1 MHRRW
6 SISSKLS
13 LLVLASVTA
22 GLLAAATVSVWIET
36 DRYLATKQRELQSV
50 AQVFASATAQAVAS
64 RDDVDARQAITAI
77 GQIDGM
83 QYARIKL
90 PDGST
95 LTDIG
100 IAAQL
105 DSDLRISD
113 VQQMSLWRA
122 LRSRS
127 VQVAVPIR
135 KAGEIV
141 GEFVLVGDVSDLSR
155 NLLRT
160 LQLTILCALL
170 ALATGLLIAS
180 RLQRGILHPLKSLT
194 SAMER
199 IRKAHDYAAH
209 VEATSDDEIGQL
221 VEGFNATLSEIRTR
235 DRQLE
240 TLAYYDPLTGL
251 ANRTLFRRALDD
263 ELNRCTQAS
272 SEGALLLLDLDHFK
286 EVNDTLGH
294 AAGDELLVKVSQ
306 RIESALKGSCFLA
319 RLGGDEFAIIVLGCI
334 DQSEIEHLAGNIIAA
349 VSGSVILEERGEV
362 TVETSIGI
370 VRIPGDGTTAS
381 DLLRNADLALYRAK
395 EDGRGRFAF
404 FEADL
409 YAAVQYKAELARE
422 LRHAVSENVGLAVH
436 YQPQVDLTSGRVTG
450 FEALMRW
457 NHPTRGNIPPAVFI
471 PIAEG
476 SRLICDL
483 GLWILRHAVA
493 EAKRWLDAGEPPREV
508 AVNLSA
514 AQIWHTD
521 VVREVADVLE
531 ETGLPPHLLCIELT
545 ESLLA
550 DHSEGRVR
558 TVLKALKA
566 LGVTLALDDFG
577 TDYSSLGYL
586 TQLPFDKL
594 KIDRVFLNGITE
606 KVRARELLK
615 GIIALGRGLGMAV
628 VGEGAES
635 LEEVATLQDLGCDA
649 AQGYVFAAAV
659 AAAEALAFARACEAG
674 EIALQGRIGTP
685 PLRGHQSAAA

>member
-1 MHRRW
+1 MHRKW

-22 GLLAAATVSVWIET
+22 GFLAAATVSVWIET

-64 RDDVDARQAITAI
+64 HDDVDARQGMTAI
-77 GQIDGM
+77 GQIVGI
-83 QYARIKL
+83 QYARIQL
-90 PDGST
+90 PDGTT

-100 IAAQL
+100 VAAQL
-105 DSDLRISD
+105 DSDLRISG
-113 VQQMSLWRA
+113 VQQMSLWRT

-135 KAGEIV
+135 NAGEVV
-141 GEFVLVGDVSDLSR
+141 GEFVLVGDVSDLPR
-155 NLLRT
+155 NLLQT
-160 LQLTILCALL
+160 LQLTVLCALL
-170 ALATGLLIAS
+170 ALATGLLIAG
-180 RLQRGILHPLKSLT
+180 RLQRGILRPLKSLT
-194 SAMER
+194 FAMER

-240 TLAYYDPLTGL
+240 MLAYYDPLTGL

-263 ELNRCTQAS
+263 ELSRCTREGT
-272 SEGALLLLDLDHFK
+272 EGALLLLDLDHFK

-294 AAGDELLVKVSQ
+294 AAGDELLVKVAR
-306 RIESALKGSCFLA
+306 RIESALSGSCFLA
-319 RLGGDEFAIIVLGCI
+319 RLGGDEFAIIVLGCAG
-334 DQSEIEHLAGNIIAA
+334 QSEIEHLAGKLIAA
-349 VSGSVILEERGEV
+349 VSGSVVLEERGEV
-362 TVETSIGI
+362 AVETSIGI
-370 VRIPGDGTTAS
+370 VRIPADGTTTS
-381 DLLRNADLALYRAK
+381 DLLRNADLALYSAK

-404 FEADL
+404 FKPDL

-422 LRHAVSENVGLAVH
+422 LRHSVSENVGLTVH
-436 YQPQVDLTSGRVTG
+436 YQPQIDLASGRVTG

-457 NHPTRGNIPPAVFI
+457 NHPTRGSIPPAVFI
-471 PIAEG
+471 PVAES

-483 GLWILRHAVA
+483 GLWILRHAA
-493 EAKRWLDAGEPPREV
+493 IEAKGWLDAGEPAREV

-521 VVREVADVLE
+521 VVREVAGVLE

-550 DHSEGRVR
+550 DHAEGRVR
-558 TVLKALKA
+558 SVLKALKA

-594 KIDRVFLNGITE
+594 KIDRIFLSGITDR
-606 KVRARELLK
+606 VRARELLK

-628 VGEGAES
+628 VGEGAETP
-635 LEEVATLQDLGCDA
+635 EEIAALQDLGCDA
-649 AQGYVFAAAV
+649 AQGFVFAAPAV
-659 AAAEALAFARACEAG
+659 AAEALAFARACEAG
-674 EIALQGRIGTP
+674 EIVLQPRAGTMVGR
-685 PLRGHQSAAA
+685 RSAAA

>member
-64 RDDVDARQAITAI
+64 RDAVDARQGMTAI
-77 GQIDGM
+77 GQIGGM
-83 QYARIKL
+83 QYARIRL
-90 PDGST
+90 LDGST

-100 IAAQL
+100 VVAQL
-105 DSDLRISD
+105 DSDLRISG
-113 VQQMSLWRA
+113 VQQMSLWQA

-135 KAGEIV
+135 NAGEVV
-141 GEFVLVGDVSDLSR
+141 GEFVLVGDVSDLPR

-170 ALATGLLIAS
+170 ALATGLLIAG
-180 RLQRGILHPLKSLT
+180 RLQRGILRPLRSLT
-194 SAMER
+194 FAMEQ
-199 IRKAHDYAAH
+199 IRKSHDYAAH

-240 TLAYYDPLTGL
+240 MLAYYDALTGL
-251 ANRTLFRRALDD
+251 ANRTLFRRTLDD
-263 ELNRCTQAS
+263 ELSLCKQES

-294 AAGDELLVKVSQ
+294 AAGDELLAKVAR
-306 RIESALKGSCFLA
+306 RIEGALNSSCFLT
-319 RLGGDEFAIIVLGCI
+319 RLGGDEFAIIVSGCGG
-334 DQSEIEHLAGNIIAA
+334 QSEIESLAGNIIAA

-362 TVETSIGI
+362 AVETSIG
-370 VRIPGDGTTAS
+370 VVLIPSDGATTS

-404 FEADL
+404 FKPDL
-409 YAAVQYKAELARE
+409 YAAVQYKAELARD
-422 LRHAVSENVGLAVH
+422 LRHAVTEDVGLTVH
-436 YQPQVDLTSGRVTG
+436 YQPQVDLATGRVTG

-471 PIAEG
+471 PVAES

-483 GLWILRHAVA
+483 GLWILRRAAVETKA
-493 EAKRWLDAGEPPREV
+493 WLDAGEPAREV

-521 VVREVADVLE
+521 VVREVAGVLE
-531 ETGLPPHLLCIELT
+531 ETGLPSHLLCIELT

-550 DHSEGRVR
+550 DHAEGRVR

-566 LGVTLALDDFG
+566 LGVSLALDDFG

-594 KIDRVFLNGITE
+594 KIDRIFLNGITD
-606 KVRARELLK
+606 RARPRELLK
-615 GIIALGRGLGMAV
+615 GIIALGRGLGMAL
-628 VGEGAES
+628 VGEGTES
-635 LEEVATLQDLGCDA
+635 LEEVAVLQDLGCDA
-649 AQGYVFAAAV
+649 AQGYVFAAPV
-659 AAAEALAFARACEAG
+659 VAAEALAFARACEAG
-674 EIALQGRIGTP
+674 EIVSQGRAKTARM
-685 PLRGHQSAAA
+685 LSHHCAAA